1 MEETLDTNVAESVLD
16 VPRMVVAWQEV
27 LVWLKAHAANIVIIL
42 VVAWLLGVLSKILIG
57 RIAKVLE
64 KTHRGDEIAIL
75 EQEKRIK
82 TIWSLLAVT
91 VRVVI
96 YAVAV
101 LMILAEL
108 GINITALLAGAGIM
122 GIALG
127 FGAQSMVKDM
137 LAGLFILI
145 EDQYRMGDVV
155 EVNGGAF
162 GGTVEKMSIR
172 TTWLRAF
179 NGNLHIIPNGSI
191 EAVTNYTHKWTRVLL
206 DFGISYGDDID
217 SAAEAIKETA
227 LKMAAEPEWE
237 NVFLSQPEVL
247 GVEKLDDSAVLLR
260 LIAQAVPGDQWRLAR
275 ELRRRV
281 KYALEESGANIPFP
295 QVTVSYLLEPKD
307 EARKKMTDGSVY
319 GYGEQDE
326 RGMVHDDDNG
336 EGK

>member
-1 MEETLDTNVAESVLD
+1 MLD
-16 VPRMVVAWQEV
+16 VPRLLGAWEEV
-27 LVWLKAHAANIVIIL
+27 LIWLKAHAANIVIIL
-42 VVAWLLGVLSKILIG
+42 VLAWLLGVLSKILIG

-64 KTHRGDEIAIL
+64 KTHRGDEIAVL
-75 EQEKRIK
+75 EQEKRVK
-82 TIWSLLAVT
+82 TIWSLFAVT

-96 YAVAV
+96 YAVAG

-108 GINITALLAGAGIM
+108 GINITALLAGAGIV

-127 FGAQSMVKDM
+127 FGAQSVVKDM

-145 EDQYRMGDVV
+145 EDQYRIGDVV
-155 EVNGGAF
+155 EVNAGTF

-191 EAVTNYTHKWTRVLL
+191 EAVTNYTHNWTRVLL

-217 SAAEAIKETA
+217 SAAHVIKETA
-227 LKMAAEPEWE
+227 LNMAAEAEWE
-237 NVFLSQPEVL
+237 NVFLSPPEVL

-260 LIAQAVPGDQWRLAR
+260 LIAQAVPGDQWKVAR

-281 KYALEESGANIPFP
+281 KYALEESGATIPFP
-295 QVTVSYLLEPKD
+295 QVTVSYLLESKE
-307 EARKKMTDGSVY
+307 EASKKMTDGSVY

-326 RGMVHDDDNG
+326 RGMVHGDEDES